1 MSWIYLILGVW
12 IFVSPW
18 LLGFSESLV
27 GLWSNLAV
35 GLILVIA
42 AIYGMSSGKG

>member
-18 LLGFSESLV
+18 LLGFAENLMA
-27 GLWSNLAV
+27 LWSNLLV

-42 AIYGMSSGKG
+42 AIYGMSKGRG

>member
-12 IFVSPW
+12 IFTAPW
-18 LLGFSESLV
+18 LLGFSDNAA

-35 GLILVIA
+35 GLVLVISS
-42 AIYGMSSGKG
+42 IYGMSSGKA

>member
-18 LLGFSESLV
+18 LLGFSDNMMA
-27 GLWSNLAV
+27 LWSNLIV

-42 AIYGMSSGKG
+42 AVYGMSNGK

>member
-18 LLGFSESLV
+18 LLGFSSNMQA
-27 GLWSNLAV
+27 LWSNLIV

-42 AIYGMSSGKG
+42 AIYGMSSGK

>member
-18 LLGFSESLV
+18 LMGFADNLAA
-27 GLWSNLAV
+27 LWSNLLV

-42 AIYGMSSGKG
+42 AIYGMSINR